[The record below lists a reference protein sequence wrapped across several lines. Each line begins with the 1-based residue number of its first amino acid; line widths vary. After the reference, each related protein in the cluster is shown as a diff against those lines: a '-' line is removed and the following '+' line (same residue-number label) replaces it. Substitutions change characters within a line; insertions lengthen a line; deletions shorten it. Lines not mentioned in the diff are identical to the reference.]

1 MSKSKNK
8 SRGGQ
13 KGVVAQARAKQSS
26 KDTEP
31 QTPPPPVVVP
41 AIVTPIKQHRHNP
54 YAEITMQDVPAPL
67 STTSVDSPPASLSER
82 KRTLHRRHNSAPPSL
97 LVLTLRNH
105 ALWFGLNGDV
115 TRVGYTAD
123 PAYYALY
130 TQRRNPRDEPSAL
143 RSFAQGYM
151 SPCLLPEE
159 EMEDERWRREEEKG
173 SDETY
178 GAPAQHSSRSGRWKI
193 FEAAQEESLRAANEA
208 LRAEGLRLR
217 KEISMES
224 QRSEKIIFE
233 ERTAREISERLFS
246 ELHELRE
253 RARLLRE
260 IAYHSKVADIFAKKP
275 KALGRARAITNGLDS
290 TDDKSVQRIDMQSR
304 LEQAD
309 QRLAELRQP
318 NKWPRREQ
326 QHVRERISVETYNQQ
341 VEEERESRLKRES
354 EALETE
360 LNRLKCN
367 LAKSAR
373 GWGLATK
380 SQKSQ
385 LSMLESRVQTLQY
398 NYRQEEEIDQR
409 NENQRRKKNE
419 EQKCKLERQIH
430 EERMAAAA
438 KLEETLECHRHFLGM
453 CLKGLAGDEALVR
466 ADIEKMQRMSRQV
479 ISLQLVL
486 VSTLQQ

>member
-1 MSKSKNK
+1 M
-8 SRGGQ
+8 
-13 KGVVAQARAKQSS
+13 
-26 KDTEP
+26 D
-31 QTPPPPVVVP
+31 
-41 AIVTPIKQHRHNP
+41 
-54 YAEITMQDVPAPL
+54 
-67 STTSVDSPPASLSER
+67 
-82 KRTLHRRHNSAPPSL
+82 
-97 LVLTLRNH
+97 
-105 ALWFGLNGDV
+105 
-115 TRVGYTAD
+115 
-123 PAYYALY
+123 
-130 TQRRNPRDEPSAL
+130 
-143 RSFAQGYM
+143 
-151 SPCLLPEE
+151 
-159 EMEDERWRREEEKG
+159 EDERWRREEEEKG

-178 GAPAQHSSRSGRWKI
+178 GAPAQRSSRSGRWKI

-290 TDDKSVQRIDMQSR
+290 TDDISVQRIDIQSR

-326 QHVRERISVETYNQQ
+326 QHVRERISVETHNQQ

-409 NENQRRKKNE
+409 NENQRRNKNE
-419 EQKCKLERQIH
+419 EQRKLERQIH

-453 CLKGLAGDEALVR
+453 CLKGLAGDETLVR
-466 ADIEKMQRMSRQV
+466 AEIEKLQRMSRQV